1 MNRLAILGASGHGKV
16 LADIAELC
24 GWREVVFYDDAWPAR
39 QLNGHWPVVGNS
51 AALLRQLPSVD
62 GVIVGIGSNKV
73 RHDKQQQLAAA
84 GAPIVS
90 LIHPQAVISRHSVI
104 GVGSVVMAG
113 VVVNIDSRIGP
124 GAILNTGC
132 SVDHDNLLGDFVHL
146 SPGAH
151 LAGGVTVGDLSW
163 VGIGAC
169 IRQMI
174 QIGSGVVIGAGAVV
188 VKPVADGT
196 TAVGVPARSLARA
209 G

>member
-24 GWREVVFYDDAWPAR
+24 GWKEVVFFDDAWPAR
-39 QLNGHWPVVGNS
+39 QMNGPWPIVGDS
-51 AALLRQLPSVD
+51 AALLGQLKHVD
-62 GVIVGIGSNKV
+62 GVIVGIGNNQV
-73 RHDKQQQLAAA
+73 RHDKQHQLAAA
-84 GAPIVS
+84 GAPLVS

-104 GVGSVVMAG
+104 GIGSVVMAG
-113 VVVNIDSRIGP
+113 VVVNIDSRIGL

-132 SVDHDNLLGDFVHL
+132 SVDHDNILGDFVHL
-146 SPGAH
+146 SPGAR

-174 QIGSGVVIGAGAVV
+174 QVGSRVVIGAGAVV
-188 VKPVADGT
+188 VKPVANGI
-196 TAVGVPARSLARA
+196 TAAGVPARSL
-209 G
+209 GSQ

>member
-1 MNRLAILGASGHGKV
+1 MKRLAILGASGHGKV
-16 LADIAELC
+16 LADIAQSC

-39 QLNGHWPVVGNS
+39 QLNAHWPIVGDS
-51 AALLRQLPSVD
+51 AALFAHLSAVD
-62 GVIVGIGSNKV
+62 GTIVGIGNNQV
-73 RHDKQQQLAAA
+73 RHDKQRLLAAA
-84 GAPIVS
+84 GAPLVS
-90 LIHPQAVISRHSVI
+90 LIHPQAVISRHSTI

-113 VVVNIDSRIGP
+113 VVVNIDSRIGD
-124 GAILNTGC
+124 GVILNTGC

-146 SPGAH
+146 SPGAR

-174 QIGSGVVIGAGAVV
+174 QIGSRVVIGAGAVV
-188 VKPVADGT
+188 VKPVADGI
-196 TAVGVPARSLARA
+196 TAVGVPARSLASP